1 MEQQLDIRHEYLDKG
16 YIVLKSFYDKKK
28 IRDIRTLIIDLA
40 NKDNEI
46 FNNLIVQDLLLN
58 KELITKIKTL
68 LKTNELLYYSDS
80 SILNKE
86 NPGVIS
92 LVNPEDKDALK
103 DALVQLLNNSDSNF
117 NVNARIY
124 AEKYLNKNQIINSFI
139 KEISILKNTNTV

>member
-1 MEQQLDIRHEYLDKG
+1 MTAEND
-16 YIVLKSFYDKKK
+16 S
-28 IRDIRTLIIDLA
+28 
-40 NKDNEI
+40 
-46 FNNLIVQDLLLN
+46 
-58 KELITKIKTL
+58 ELG
-68 LKTNELLYYSDS
+68 
-80 SILNKE
+80 ILNKE

-103 DALVQLLNNSDSNF
+103 DALIQLLNNSDSNF